1 MVKGKFPFLQIWR
14 LEVESR
20 YLGFFKSWWLGDS
33 NVVWQLKAWA
43 ASWAAVCKLIP
54 DLRRWAEERSV
65 WQMVHLRSS
74 CPTDSVFCGVF
85 MTVAFLITESG
96 TAAVSPPCCSYPKMC
111 RRSNSSHSTEYKHR
125 RLCSRSAF
133 PAQFMTLLPWNL
145 KNRFRYSNMLYRTH
159 DWQHRGKSIHLQC
172 KQPHLNIICKIC
184 KQANYLQN
192 ITQKNFDF
200 DQFWYDA
207 LIHKGGN
214 PEYKINSMC
223 YFNV

>member
-1 MVKGKFPFLQIWR
+1 MMVKWRFPFLQIWR

-43 ASWAAVCKLIP
+43 AGWAAVCKLIP
-54 DLRRWAEERSV
+54 DFRRWAEERSV

-96 TAAVSPPCCSYPKMC
+96 RAAVSPPCCSYPKMC
-111 RRSNSSHSTEYKHR
+111 RRSNSSYSTEYKHR

-145 KNRFRYSNMLYRTH
+145 KNRFRYCLVCPICYIGHTWLTAQRKKHSSDATVQTAIFKYNMQNMRTS
-159 DWQHRGKSIHLQC
+159 KLS
-172 KQPHLNIICKIC
+172 
-184 KQANYLQN
+184 AE
-192 ITQKNFDF
+192 
-200 DQFWYDA
+200 QFWFWSILVWGID
-207 LIHKGGN
+207 
-214 PEYKINSMC
+214 S
-223 YFNV
+223 